1 MVFQM
6 VKDWKSART
15 QTGSEA
21 MQQKS
26 PILAS
31 RLTVKPIDTAT
42 SFRMQAYSSLKRAIL
57 EMDVYDHPGE
67 IRLDERQLSQDL
79 GVSRTPIRE
88 AMSLL
93 EQEGFVKTLP
103 RRGVFVVRKTK
114 REIVEMILV
123 WAALESMAARLVCQ
137 NAGEE
142 EIAGLRRLFDDFH
155 DGRQADHLEEYS
167 EANIAFHSAIIG
179 LSKCQLIADLTK
191 NLFIHMR
198 AIRKVTISEDNRAQ
212 RSIQDHMAI
221 IEALEACDSEH
232 AERLVR
238 QHSLDLAAHV
248 EKHCHHLE

>member
-1 MVFQM
+1 M
-6 VKDWKSART
+6 D
-15 QTGSEA
+15 TGLEPKEA
-21 MQQKS
+21 KTPS
-26 PILAS
+26 VAS
-31 RLTVKPIDTAT
+31 RLAVKPIDTTT
-42 SFRMQAYSSLKRAIL
+42 SFRMQAYNSLKRAIL

-67 IRLDERQLSQDL
+67 IRLDERQLSRDL

-123 WAALESMAARLVCQ
+123 WAALESMAARLVSL
-137 NAGEE
+137 NATEQ
-142 EIAGLRRLFDDFH
+142 EIASLRHLFDGFRN
-155 DGRQADHLEEYS
+155 GEQTDHLEEYS
-167 EANIAFHSAIIG
+167 EANIAFHSAIIR

-212 RSIQDHMAI
+212 RSIQDHMEI
-221 IEALEACDSEH
+221 VEALEARDVDR

-248 EKHCHHLE
+248 ETHCHHLD

>member
-1 MVFQM
+1 MDTGVE
-6 VKDWKSART
+6 AREPKT
-15 QTGSEA
+15 SGA
-21 MQQKS
+21 
-26 PILAS
+26 AS
-31 RLTVKPIDTAT
+31 RLAVKPIDTTT
-42 SFRMQAYSSLKRAIL
+42 SFRMQAYQSLKRAIL

-67 IRLDERQLSQDL
+67 IRLDERQLSHDL

-137 NAGEE
+137 NATGD
-142 EIAGLRRLFDDFH
+142 EIASLRHLFDGFRN
-155 DGRQADHLEEYS
+155 GEQADHLEEYS
-167 EANIAFHSAIIG
+167 EANIAFHSAIIR

-221 IEALEACDSEH
+221 IEALEARDVER

-248 EKHCHHLE
+248 ETHCHHLD

>member
-1 MVFQM
+1 MDTVTEPRDP
-6 VKDWKSART
+6 KAA
-15 QTGSEA
+15 GA
-21 MQQKS
+21 
-26 PILAS
+26 AS
-31 RLTVKPIDTAT
+31 RLAVKPIDTGS
-42 SFRMQAYSSLKRAIL
+42 SFRVQAYNALKRAIL

-103 RRGVFVVRKTK
+103 RRGVFVVRKSK

-137 NAGEE
+137 NATEE
-142 EIAGLRRLFDDFH
+142 EIAGLRHLFDGFRN
-155 DGRQADHLEEYS
+155 GEQTDHLEEYS
-167 EANIAFHSAIIG
+167 EANIAFHSAIIR

-212 RSIQDHMAI
+212 RSITDHMAI
-221 IEALEACDSEH
+221 IEALERRDTEL

-248 EKHCHHLE
+248 ETHCHHLD

>member
-1 MVFQM
+1 MSI
-6 VKDWKSART
+6 DSAFDT
-15 QTGSEA
+15 PDPKLASG
-21 MQQKS
+21 
-26 PILAS
+26 AS
-31 RLTVKPIDTAT
+31 RLAVKPIDTTT
-42 SFRMQAYSSLKRAIL
+42 SFRMQAYHSLKRAIL

-103 RRGVFVVRKTK
+103 RRGVFVVRKSK

-123 WAALESMAARLVCQ
+123 WAALESMAARLVCLH
-137 NAGEE
+137 ATDK
-142 EIAGLRRLFDDFH
+142 EIASLRRLFDDFRG
-155 DGRQADHLEEYS
+155 GRHADHMEEYS
-167 EANIAFHSAIIG
+167 EANIAFHSAIIR
-179 LSKCQLIADLTK
+179 LSQCQLIADLTK

-221 IEALEACDSEH
+221 IEALEARDVER
-232 AERLVR
+232 AEALVR

-248 EKHCHHLE
+248 EKHCHHLD

>member
-1 MVFQM
+1 MVNKTKDAQM
-6 VKDWKSART
+6 DSDLEVREPRGPGA
-15 QTGSEA
+15 
-21 MQQKS
+21 
-26 PILAS
+26 AS
-31 RLTVKPIDTAT
+31 RLAVKPIDTST
-42 SFRMQAYSSLKRAIL
+42 SFRMQAYRSLKRAIL
-57 EMDVYDHPGE
+57 DMDVYDHPGE

-137 NAGEE
+137 NAMED
-142 EIAGLRRLFDDFH
+142 EIAGLRHLFDGFRN
-155 DGRQADHLEEYS
+155 GEQADHLEEYS
-167 EANIAFHSAIIG
+167 DANIAFHSAVIR

-198 AIRKVTISEDNRAQ
+198 AIRQVTISEDNRAQ
-212 RSIQDHMAI
+212 RSIRDHMDI
-221 IEALEACDSEH
+221 IEALEARDIER

-238 QHSLDLAAHV
+238 QHTLDLAAHV
-248 EKHCHHLE
+248 EKHCHHLD

>member
-1 MVFQM
+1 MSKHEDAEM
-6 VKDWKSART
+6 DTALASKEPKSSA
-15 QTGSEA
+15 
-21 MQQKS
+21 
-26 PILAS
+26 AS
-31 RLTVKPIDTAT
+31 RLAVRPIDTT
-42 SFRMQAYSSLKRAIL
+42 SSFRMQAYHSLKRAIL

-123 WAALESMAARLVCQ
+123 WAALESMAARLVCL
-137 NAGEE
+137 NASEQ
-142 EIAGLRRLFDDFH
+142 EIASLRRLFDGFRH
-155 DGRQADHLEEYS
+155 GEHNDHLEEYS
-167 EANIAFHSAIIG
+167 EANIAFHSAIID
-179 LSKCQLIADLTK
+179 LSRCRLIADLTK

-198 AIRKVTISEDNRAQ
+198 AIRKVTISEHNRAQ

-221 IEALEACDSEH
+221 IEALEARDVER

-248 EKHCHHLE
+248 ETHCHHLD

>member
-1 MVFQM
+1 MTSRHFEDPDMDSGVATREP
-6 VKDWKSART
+6 KASS
-15 QTGSEA
+15 G
-21 MQQKS
+21 
-26 PILAS
+26 AS
-31 RLTVKPIDTAT
+31 RLAVKPIDTTT
-42 SFRMQAYSSLKRAIL
+42 SFRMQAYQSLKRAIL

-67 IRLDERQLSQDL
+67 IRLDERQLSHDL

-123 WAALESMAARLVCQ
+123 WAALESMAARLVCV
-137 NAGEE
+137 NATED
-142 EIAGLRRLFDDFH
+142 EIASLRHLFDGFRNGEH
-155 DGRQADHLEEYS
+155 TDHLQEYS
-167 EANIAFHSAIIG
+167 EANIAFHSAIIR

-221 IEALEACDSEH
+221 IEALEARDVER

-248 EKHCHHLE
+248 ETHCHHLD

>member
-1 MVFQM
+1 MV
-6 VKDWKSART
+6 
-15 QTGSEA
+15 TGLATREPRA
-21 MQQKS
+21 
-26 PILAS
+26 PGGAS
-31 RLTVKPIDTAT
+31 RLAVKPIDTT
-42 SFRMQAYSSLKRAIL
+42 SSFRMQAYQSLKRAIL
-57 EMDVYDHPGE
+57 EMDVYDQPGE

-93 EQEGFVKTLP
+93 EQEGFVRTLP

-137 NAGEE
+137 NANEE
-142 EIAGLRRLFDDFH
+142 EIASLRHLFDGFRNGEH
-155 DGRQADHLEEYS
+155 TDHLEEYS
-167 EANIAFHSAIIG
+167 DANIAFHSAIIR
-179 LSKCQLIADLTK
+179 LSNCQLIADLTK

-212 RSIQDHMAI
+212 RSIQDHMDI
-221 IEALEACDSEH
+221 IEALEARDVER

-248 EKHCHHLE
+248 EKHCHHLD

>member
-1 MVFQM
+1 MVYQM
-6 VKDWKSART
+6 GKDTRMSMD
-15 QTGSEA
+15 TGFETPDPKLASG
-21 MQQKS
+21 
-26 PILAS
+26 AS
-31 RLTVKPIDTAT
+31 RLAVKPIDTTT
-42 SFRMQAYSSLKRAIL
+42 SFRMQAYHSLKRAIL

-103 RRGVFVVRKTK
+103 RRGVFVVRKSK

-137 NAGEE
+137 NATDT
-142 EIAGLRRLFDDFH
+142 EIASLRRLFDDFRE
-155 DGRQADHLEEYS
+155 GPEADHLQEYS
-167 EANIAFHSAIIG
+167 EANIAFHSAIIR

-221 IEALEACDSEH
+221 IEALEAREVER
-232 AERLVR
+232 AENLVR
-238 QHSLDLAAHV
+238 QHSLDLAVHV
-248 EKHCHHLE
+248 EKHCHHLD

>member
-1 MVFQM
+1 MDPKLQ
-6 VKDWKSART
+6 S
-15 QTGSEA
+15 
-21 MQQKS
+21 
-26 PILAS
+26 LAS
-31 RLTVKPIDTAT
+31 RLAVSPIDTSS
-42 SFRMQAYSSLKRAIL
+42 SFRMQAYNSLKRAIL
-57 EMDVYDHPGE
+57 EMDVYDQPGE

-103 RRGVFVVRKTK
+103 RRGVFVVRKSK

-123 WAALESMAARLVCQ
+123 WAALESMAARLVCR
-137 NAGEE
+137 NASAD
-142 EIAGLRRLFDDFH
+142 EIASLRHLFDGFRG
-155 DGRQADHLEEYS
+155 GRQADHLEEYS
-167 EANIAFHSAIIG
+167 EANIAFHSAIIR

-212 RSIQDHMAI
+212 RSIADHMAI
-221 IEALEACDSEH
+221 IEALEARNTEL
-232 AERLVR
+232 AERLAR

-248 EKHCHHLE
+248 ESHCHHLD

>member
-1 MVFQM
+1 MSM
-6 VKDWKSART
+6 D
-15 QTGSEA
+15 TGFETPDPKLASG
-21 MQQKS
+21 
-26 PILAS
+26 AS
-31 RLTVKPIDTAT
+31 RLAVKPIDTTT
-42 SFRMQAYSSLKRAIL
+42 SFRMQAYHSLKRAIL

-103 RRGVFVVRKTK
+103 RRGVFVVRKSK

-137 NAGEE
+137 NATDT
-142 EIAGLRRLFDDFH
+142 EIASLRRLFDDFRE
-155 DGRQADHLEEYS
+155 GRHADHLEEYS
-167 EANIAFHSAIIG
+167 EANIAFHSAIMR
-179 LSKCQLIADLTK
+179 LSQCQLIADLTK

-221 IEALEACDSEH
+221 IEALEAREVER
-232 AERLVR
+232 AENLVR
-238 QHSLDLAAHV
+238 KHSLDLAAHV
-248 EKHCHHLE
+248 ESHCHHLD